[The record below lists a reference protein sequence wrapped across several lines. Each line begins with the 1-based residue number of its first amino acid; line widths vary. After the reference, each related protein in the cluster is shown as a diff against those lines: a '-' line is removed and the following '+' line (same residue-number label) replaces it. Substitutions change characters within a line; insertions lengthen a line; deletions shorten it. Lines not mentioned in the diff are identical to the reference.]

1 MGSPGDELGRLEDEG
16 PQRRITIKNAVYI
29 GKTDITADDFSY
41 FVAAATFEPDSM
53 VTGCYVWREGKL
65 VPKRGVNWMSLTG
78 YDTGASH
85 SAVCLS
91 WRDAVRYV
99 QWLSAQTKPAIVYPV
114 RQNEEFA
121 ARAGSHSARYWG
133 ESANMACDHANVAD
147 LSFQSRYHD
156 LSRDVH
162 HCKDGFSQ
170 TAPVAS
176 FPPNAYGLHDM
187 LGNVWEWTCSK
198 FAALTTGAAQE

>member
-1 MGSPGDELGRLEDEG
+1 VVLLAIGALPCGATGETVRDLRDPLKSGGLGPGLVLIESGEFVMGSPGDELGRLEDEG

-121 ARAGSHSARYWG
+121 ARAGSHS
-133 ESANMACDHANVAD
+133 
-147 LSFQSRYHD
+147 
-156 LSRDVH
+156 
-162 HCKDGFSQ
+162 
-170 TAPVAS
+170 
-176 FPPNAYGLHDM
+176 
-187 LGNVWEWTCSK
+187 
-198 FAALTTGAAQE
+198 